1 MKSFTFDIIKREITQ
16 DSLYNIFQKS
26 IVDQKVARIESV
38 VQDGEECRLDLISK
52 RIYGS
57 SNYVEQLMIINN
69 IINPFSLNVGDT
81 IYYVDSSSL
90 DFFKQIDKKTD
101 VSERIANPKNKK
113 GTRIDPTRQTGVPPT
128 IRPVD
133 FEQIIVDKKNNTI
146 KLNTKLS

>member
-16 DSLYNIFQKS
+16 DFLYNLFQKS
-26 IVDQKVARIESV
+26 IVDQQATRMEDI

-69 IINPFSLNVGDT
+69 IINPFSISVGDT
-81 IYYVDSSSL
+81 IYYVDSASL
-90 DFFKQIDKKTD
+90 DFFKQIDKTTD
-101 VSERIANPKNKK
+101 VSERVANPKNKK

-128 IRPVD
+128 IRN
-133 FEQIIVDKKNNTI
+133 KA
-146 KLNTKLS
+146 